1 MTNAQFDREQVL
13 RAAMKAFMYKGYGKT
28 SMQDLKKVT
37 GLHPGSIYCAFD
49 NKRGLLIA
57 ALEQYRLDR
66 SVEFQAFFPSSQPVM
81 ISLKNYLNDI
91 VQGCLNCD
99 APQACL
105 LTKALSE
112 ISEQDEEIQ
121 QIIAHNLQ
129 AWQQALAEKLEQ
141 AKIQHELTT
150 TRDSDHLARFFVMGI
165 YGLRTF
171 AHTYPK
177 TDVLQQLADQLY
189 SDICA

>member
-1 MTNAQFDREQVL
+1 MTNAQFDRGQVL

-57 ALEQYRLDR
+57 ELEQYRLDR

-91 VQGCLNCD
+91 VQGCLNSD

-112 ISEQDEEIQ
+112 ISEQDDEI
-121 QIIAHNLQ
+121 LQ
-129 AWQQALAEKLEQ
+129 VSYHDLQTWQQALAEKFELEK
-141 AKIQHELTT
+141 AQHELTT
-150 TRDSDHLARFFVMGI
+150 TRDSGLLA
-165 YGLRTF
+165 
-171 AHTYPK
+171 
-177 TDVLQQLADQLY
+177 
-189 SDICA
+189 